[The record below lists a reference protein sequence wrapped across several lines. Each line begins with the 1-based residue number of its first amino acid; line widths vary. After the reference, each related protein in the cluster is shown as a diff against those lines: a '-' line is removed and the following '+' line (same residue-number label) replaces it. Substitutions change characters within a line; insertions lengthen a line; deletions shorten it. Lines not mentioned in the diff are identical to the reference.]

1 MSVLKI
7 KNPANNNTL
16 YEIEIKQSLNIDE
29 IYKKAHNTFEIT
41 KENPLEK
48 RIEALANLQE
58 YILINKEKIIDR
70 IVAETGKSKTDALTS
85 EILSVLDAI
94 DYYKKNSVAI
104 LADQNVKTP
113 LLLMGKKSK
122 IYYEPLG
129 TILIISPWNYPFYQA
144 IVPIISA
151 YVTGNTV
158 IYKPSE
164 LTPLKCLLEEAF
176 EQTGFIKDSI
186 QIVYGDKE
194 TGSKLV
200 EAKPDKIFFT
210 GSVRAGKE
218 IMQIAAKN
226 LTPLDLEL
234 GGKDVMIVFD
244 DVNIERTVN
253 GALWGSL
260 TNSGQSCTSVEK
272 IFVHEEIYS
281 RFVTKLE
288 EKINKLTSI
297 ENNQD
302 NGDIDIGLMTAEFQ
316 IKKIEEQIEDALAKG
331 AKIICGGFRKN
342 NSMYFSPTL
351 IVNIKPEMLI
361 YHEETFGPIV
371 AVAKFDNESQVIN
384 LANDSEYG
392 LSASVW
398 SKDLVRADRVAR
410 KLRVGNVSIN
420 NVMITEGNTALP
432 FGGIK
437 SSGFGRYKGEHG
449 LHSFSN
455 IKSIVIDTQSSKV
468 EANWYPYSTKKYSMF
483 LKVIDSLFSN
493 KSSLIKTAI
502 NGLKL
507 EKISDKEKI

>member
-16 YEIEIKQSLNIDE
+16 YEIELKQSFNIDE
-29 IYKKAHNTFEIT
+29 IYKKAHNAFEIT

-48 RIEALANLQE
+48 RIEALVNLQE
-58 YILINKEKIIDR
+58 YIVINKEKIIER
-70 IVAETGKSKTDALTS
+70 IVEETGKSKTDALTS

-94 DYYKKNSVAI
+94 DYYKKSSAQI
-104 LADQNVKTP
+104 LSDQNVKTP

-151 YVTGNTV
+151 YVTGNAI

-164 LTPLKCLLEEAF
+164 LTPLKGLLEEAF
-176 EQTGFIKDSI
+176 EQSGFIKDAI

-194 TGSKLV
+194 TGKELV

-253 GALWGSL
+253 GALWGAL

-272 IFVHEEIYS
+272 IFVHEEIYP
-281 RFVTKLE
+281 RFITKLE
-288 EKINKLTSI
+288 EKINKLSSI

-342 NSMYFSPTL
+342 NSMYFPPTL

-455 IKSIVIDTQSSKV
+455 IKSIVIDTQSAKV